1 MLGQKLLK
9 KLAFLFLS
17 LIFVDTNAQ
26 ITTND
31 FDKIDLLDKFI
42 PGTKE
47 FFTRNH
53 FDFHIGS
60 LVSNY
65 QYDGIDKKGHFY
77 TVGTGFGWRC
87 HLYSNEFFSIA
98 PRIASYYGF
107 NQSKLSKSYNANDL
121 QIPLTLHISLGA
133 GSSKKAEFAGYKYGF
148 DLGFGGALN
157 RYSISQDIRGV
168 SYSKLKTYLAP
179 IIYCCF
185 KYTVDDFRWGIQPSY
200 SFLKEDYTLG
210 ILLYFDLVGY

>member
-60 LVSNY
+60 LVS
-65 QYDGIDKKGHFY
+65 
-77 TVGTGFGWRC
+77 
-87 HLYSNEFFSIA
+87 
-98 PRIASYYGF
+98 
-107 NQSKLSKSYNANDL
+107 
-121 QIPLTLHISLGA
+121 PLTLHISLGA

-168 SYSKLKTYLAP
+168 SYSKSKTYLAP